1 MISWLKK
8 LFYKP
13 KRLELRLVPYYPDGD
28 RLCREGWVIA
38 KEEDHN
44 RMIGFVFLE
53 RLETP
58 NAIISRPAT
67 DYAIPHRLC
76 PGRLD

>member
-1 MISWLKK
+1 MINLQETVRRIRRRLDRLVGRKP
-8 LFYKP
+8 KP
-13 KRLELRLVPYYPDGD
+13 KRLELRFVPYYPDGD
-28 RLCREGWVIA
+28 KLCREGWVIA

-58 NAIISRPAT
+58 NR
-67 DYAIPHRLC
+67 
-76 PGRLD
+76 

>member
-1 MISWLKK
+1 MTK
-8 LFYKP
+8 LQETCRALGRRLERFVGRKPKP

-28 RLCREGWVIA
+28 KLCREGWVIA

-58 NAIISRPAT
+58 NLEKA
-67 DYAIPHRLC
+67 L
-76 PGRLD
+76 